1 MAPALLKGKNY
12 RVVTMIPG
20 VQRVPREMVA
30 SYLGEGTNPY
40 EPSRVFNL
48 RPLAG
53 TQDIPKAH
61 ILSINP
67 TDQNKALPRKIGA
80 S

>member
-40 EPSRVFNL
+40 EPSHVFNL

-53 TQDIPKAH
+53 TQDIPKTC
-61 ILSINP
+61 IISINP
-67 TDQNKALPRKIGA
+67 TEQDKALPRKIGA